1 MNNFKIIYKMLS
13 NELKF
18 KFKFLFCASFFSVI
32 VETLSV
38 GIIIPI
44 LGILD
49 SNENL
54 VTEFIKSNFN
64 VESKL
69 EMLNIILIFC
79 LIFFT
84 LKIIFNIILS
94 KIQGD
99 FVYGTQKE
107 LSLITFNS
115 FLNKDYIFHKKTNSS
130 EISKIIYS
138 DINLMSDNYFM
149 SLVSI
154 FSEILIFIGLASMLI
169 FIEPIGFFVILSF
182 YAVSLSSFFVI
193 MRKKVNNIGRK
204 RGNEDKLKFKAT
216 SETFENIKDIIIY
229 DARNFFLDFYK
240 KPNETSASYASL
252 KYLYESIPRFF
263 LEIMTFFG
271 LMALIY
277 LLYFYRNYEF
287 SYIVV
292 VMGVFAASAFRVLPS
307 LSRVVKNYQKLKY
320 IIPLVDDLL
329 IFVKEDSKENTLK
342 SYSFMNDNPFEI
354 VAKNISF
361 GYEKNINIINDLS
374 LKISTNQIT
383 GFFASSGKGKTTLID
398 LLIGLYPV
406 NSGTIIINGVNI
418 NDYSTDLH
426 KYVGYVTQQPILY
439 DDSVAQNILFGAELS
454 QNRLKNCIKKANV
467 SINNFEYKKLVDY
480 KVGER
485 GVNVSGGQKQRIAIA
500 RALYREPK
508 ILILDE
514 ATSGLDEETENK
526 IFSDIKKLK
535 KDMLV
540 IVISHSNNVK
550 SYCDNIINL

>member
-1 MNNFKIIYKMLS
+1 M
-13 NELKF
+13 
-18 KFKFLFCASFFSVI
+18 
-32 VETLSV
+32 
-38 GIIIPI
+38 
-44 LGILD
+44 
-49 SNENL
+49 
-54 VTEFIKSNFN
+54 
-64 VESKL
+64 
-69 EMLNIILIFC
+69 
-79 LIFFT
+79 
-84 LKIIFNIILS
+84 
-94 KIQGD
+94 
-99 FVYGTQKE
+99 
-107 LSLITFNS
+107 
-115 FLNKDYIFHKKTNSS
+115 
-130 EISKIIYS
+130 
-138 DINLMSDNYFM
+138 
-149 SLVSI
+149 
-154 FSEILIFIGLASMLI
+154 GL
-169 FIEPIGFFVILSF
+169 
-182 YAVSLSSFFVI
+182 
-193 MRKKVNNIGRK
+193 
-204 RGNEDKLKFKAT
+204 
-216 SETFENIKDIIIY
+216 
-229 DARNFFLDFYK
+229 
-240 KPNETSASYASL
+240 
-252 KYLYESIPRFF
+252 
-263 LEIMTFFG
+263 
-271 LMALIY
+271 
-277 LLYFYRNYEF
+277 
-287 SYIVV
+287 
-292 VMGVFAASAFRVLPS
+292 FAASAFRVLPS

-329 IFVKEDSKENTLK
+329 VFVKEDFKENTLK
-342 SYSFMNDNPFEI
+342 SYSFINDNPFEI

-361 GYEKNINIINDLS
+361 GYEKNMNIINDLS